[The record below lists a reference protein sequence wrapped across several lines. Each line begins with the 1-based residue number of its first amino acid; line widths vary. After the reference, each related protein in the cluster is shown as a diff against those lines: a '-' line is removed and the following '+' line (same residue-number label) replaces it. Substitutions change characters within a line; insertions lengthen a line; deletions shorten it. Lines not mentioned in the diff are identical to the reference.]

1 MDQFRLPSSVD
12 FHLPSSMVGASF
24 IRSKEKSIFDS
35 IKADIANYYTG
46 PIDLIKLMAIVDSVD
61 QTAGLGFT
69 ESMKILGNVMSYL
82 RIKLL
87 SRDLR
92 ITEMT
97 AVLLDVLVKN
107 CQYRIHIY
115 VGRRIFMKTF
125 CLVLRQLL
133 VDERDQHRSA
143 GKMSSFGENRRSFQ
157 RCNHITKLYY
167 IGVRMLDILQGWGE
181 AFKKHRRDIY
191 PFVVASYEK
200 TRYKYGIRYPRADY
214 DPTR

>member
-24 IRSKEKSIFDS
+24 VRSKEKNIFNS
-35 IKADIANYYTG
+35 IKSDIASYYTG
-46 PIDLIKLMAIVDSVD
+46 PIDLIKLMVIVDNID
-61 QTAGLGFT
+61 QTSSLGFT
-69 ESMKILGNVMSYL
+69 ESMKILGNVMAYL

-133 VDERDQHRSA
+133 VDEREQHRSA
-143 GKMSSFGENRRSFQ
+143 GKIRDRYRR
-157 RCNHITKLYY
+157 
-167 IGVRMLDILQGWGE
+167 
-181 AFKKHRRDIY
+181 
-191 PFVVASYEK
+191 
-200 TRYKYGIRYPRADY
+200 
-214 DPTR
+214 

>member
-1 MDQFRLPSSVD
+1 MLAKFRAIDVGINKHQVASCLVLDNLKIKQAEMDHFRLPSSVD
-12 FHLPSSMVGASF
+12 FHLPSAMVGASF
-24 IRSKEKSIFDS
+24 IWSKEKSIFDA

-46 PIDLIKLMAIVDSVD
+46 PIDLIKLMKIVDSVD
-61 QTAGLGFT
+61 QTGGLGHT
-69 ESMKILGNVMSYL
+69 ESMKILGNVMEYL

-133 VDERDQHRSA
+133 VDEREQHRSA
-143 GKMSSFGENRRSFQ
+143 GKMN
-157 RCNHITKLYY
+157 
-167 IGVRMLDILQGWGE
+167 
-181 AFKKHRRDIY
+181 
-191 PFVVASYEK
+191 
-200 TRYKYGIRYPRADY
+200 
-214 DPTR
+214 

>member
-1 MDQFRLPSSVD
+1 VKAGQCSPNLQQSMFGTNKHQVASRLVVDNLKIKLAEMDHFRLPSSVD

-24 IRSKEKSIFDS
+24 IWSKEKGIFDA
-35 IKADIANYYTG
+35 IKANIAIYYTG

-61 QTAGLGFT
+61 QTAGLGHT
-69 ESMKILGNVMSYL
+69 ESMKILGNVMAYL

-133 VDERDQHRSA
+133 VDEREQHRSA
-143 GKMSSFGENRRSFQ
+143 GKMN
-157 RCNHITKLYY
+157 
-167 IGVRMLDILQGWGE
+167 
-181 AFKKHRRDIY
+181 
-191 PFVVASYEK
+191 
-200 TRYKYGIRYPRADY
+200 
-214 DPTR
+214 